1 MSKREIGPLEFE
13 KDFPAGQELSK
24 TRREILKAIRAE
36 RQKNSLQY
44 HVSRIKNN
52 GGNLV
57 IRFKGEKIHHLFG
70 LSSKGEKG
78 WLPTKYTLIMCI
90 PEDVNLYEE
99 IEKGRQQLERWFGE
113 DYKTSVLLPVIY
125 TPGDPNILVVLLC
138 KKNK

>member
-1 MSKREIGPLEFE
+1 MSKRVIGPLEFE
-13 KDFPAGQELSK
+13 KDFPVGQELSK
-24 TRREILKAIRAE
+24 TRREIVKEIRDE
-36 RQKNSLQY
+36 RQNNGIQY

-70 LSSKGEKG
+70 LSSKGEK
-78 WLPTKYTLIMCI
+78 PTKYTLIMCI

-138 KKNK
+138 KRNK